1 MRLQYDFITSNDI
14 TCQNL
19 CYGFFVFNLVLD
31 ISQNSFLILPFLK
44 SEFYTYW
51 CISHIIYDR
60 KCMKLVVIPTFITE
74 NRVAF
79 FKEKNWK
86 VGLLNQ
92 ICVIFPTQFPT
103 LWRISGVNFDR
114 KHRSFVGVLVF
125 KV

>member
-1 MRLQYDFITSNDI
+1 
-14 TCQNL
+14 
-19 CYGFFVFNLVLD
+19 
-31 ISQNSFLILPFLK
+31 
-44 SEFYTYW
+44 
-51 CISHIIYDR
+51 
-60 KCMKLVVIPTFITE
+60 MKLVVIPTFITE